1 MKENKKYFLI
11 SIIVVFIIKLI
22 TSYSFYQYLD
32 LITANFSWTQQIAE
46 KGLFNMYMPENGVFQ
61 IDYPP
66 LFLYLIYPIHK
77 IVIFTYE
84 HSLNGLFQLLM
95 KSIPL
100 VFDLII
106 TFFLYKKFNLKAAF
120 LWSINTAIFVNV
132 ALWGQMDIP
141 FIALM
146 LFMIFYMEKDKPN
159 QVLIFFALSCLLKPQ
174 GVYLF
179 PIVILYLINSKRK
192 KCEKRIA
199 FSIGL
204 LTGIIGWLPF
214 MISNKNIILPIII
227 YLGSI
232 FRYSFINLNAGN
244 FYFLFNGVEYSGTI
258 GLINFAMLIISI
270 ILLFNIFK
278 KTNNYYLASAV
289 YMFNIFMFTFGQHE
303 RYGIYAMFLFFLYF
317 ILTNNKNTKIIY
329 ILITIATTINQIG
342 VLIKENEYYKKIFE
356 GILPQDIVRS
366 EFAININ
373 NVSVIIAALLNIF
386 ASIILLKEL
395 VKITKES
402 KKENING

>member
-174 GVYLF
+174 GIYLF
-179 PIVILYLINSKRK
+179 PMVILYLINSKKENKEK
-192 KCEKRIA
+192 KIA
-199 FSIGL
+199 FLIGI

-214 MISNKNIILPIII
+214 MIASKIIILPIII

-232 FRYSFINLNAGN
+232 FRYSVYNLNAGN
-244 FYFLFNGVEYSGTI
+244 FLFFLNGKEYSGPIGFVNIALIATTI
-258 GLINFAMLIISI
+258 LITF
-270 ILLFNIFK
+270 LLYK
-278 KTNNYYLASAV
+278 KNKNYYLIIGT
-289 YMFNIFMFTFGQHE
+289 YMFFIFMWTFGQHE
-303 RYGIYAMFLFFLYF
+303 RYGIYGMFLFLIYF
-317 ILTNNKNTKIIY
+317 VMTNDKDFKLIY
-329 ILITIATTINQIG
+329 IFTTIAITINQIG
-342 VLIKENEYYKKIFE
+342 VLIKENEYFKQ
-356 GILPQDIVRS
+356 ILNGTLPYDVIRS

-373 NVSVIIAALLNIF
+373 DCCVYVAAILNIL
-386 ASIILLKEL
+386 AYILLFK
-395 VKITKES
+395 KISKLMRG
-402 KKENING
+402 KKE